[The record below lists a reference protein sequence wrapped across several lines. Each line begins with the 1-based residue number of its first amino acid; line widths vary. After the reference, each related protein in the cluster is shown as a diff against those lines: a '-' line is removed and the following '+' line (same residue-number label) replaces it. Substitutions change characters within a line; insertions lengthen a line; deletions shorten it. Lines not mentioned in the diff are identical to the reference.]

1 MRKSAAFV
9 SILLAAVMLSGCYPD
24 GAVSVSLPEQST
36 EEPFD
41 HHVQAQYGEIT
52 LDYMIPDEY
61 PTEVP
66 KITITKKGTW
76 DREKIVS
83 FFLGDQSYK
92 LSTEPIGDP
101 NPYTFIYTVA
111 GPTTRRNT
119 NLYIDKGYLSYTNGY
134 HFWNEYMQGSV
145 GDTYVGMR
153 RYASD
158 EQLSFPSEDAIRRAN
173 EYLEVLGITNY
184 GDPLVIPISKERAD
198 RVYEFE
204 GGGRNYATL
213 PEGGGAFDPAVPW
226 TEEQEYYVLIYQ
238 LEYNGIKV
246 NDGSI
251 RFNGMG
257 GTAAEGM
264 NVVAYVDKNEVF
276 RLVAKDIGEPAP
288 EASGV
293 APIKFSPKQA
303 SDALR
308 EFLEKRVNST
318 KQVIY
323 KCCLEYV
330 PFERVDVNDRTSSKV
345 IYVPAWVFY
354 GYEEGEQWDME
365 KQCAY
370 LFYAETGVRY
380 GSSF

>member
-1 MRKSAAFV
+1 M
-9 SILLAAVMLSGCYPD
+9 
-24 GAVSVSLPEQST
+24 
-36 EEPFD
+36 
-41 HHVQAQYGEIT
+41 
-52 LDYMIPDEY
+52 
-61 PTEVP
+61 
-66 KITITKKGTW
+66 
-76 DREKIVS
+76 VS

-204 GGGRNYATL
+204 GGGRNFATK
-213 PEGGGAFDPAVPW
+213 PEGDGYFDPAVPW
-226 TEEQEYYVLIYQ
+226 TEEQEFYGLIYQ

-303 SDALR
+303 SDTLR